1 MQAVL
6 LEYNNIEN
14 IFGGFYML
22 RLRILEI
29 LQEQNHT
36 KYWLYNQMDIS
47 YQNFNKIVNNQTS
60 SIHFDKLDQI
70 RKLLNVSVG
79 ELFEQI
85 DDENRVN

>member
-79 ELFEQI
+79 ELFEQL
-85 DDENRVN
+85 DDDNQAN

>member
-85 DDENRVN
+85 DDDNQAN